1 MVGEAIMF
9 VFQLFWLV
17 MVAGAVI
24 VGLLARRP
32 AGRRWLRRWIKL
44 PTIIWWESERAVD
57 PGGDVTGVLAELRST
72 VPGAGRTLLPPFY
85 LVRVTEG
92 VEATTK
98 VTVRVATLMQSK
110 TATEAAS
117 RVTDALAASADCFGR
132 NGGARGRIGAKSSMG
147 RTDHLDNV
155 TAPETPLLP
164 H

>member
-1 MVGEAIMF
+1 

-44 PTIIWWESERAVD
+44 PTIMWWESERAVD
-57 PGGDVTGVLAELRST
+57 SGGDVTGVLAELRST
-72 VPGAGRTLLPPFY
+72 VPGAGQALLPPFY
-85 LVRVTEG
+85 LVRVAEDVEG
-92 VEATTK
+92 TTK
-98 VTVRVATLMQSK
+98 VTVRAATLMQSK

-117 RVTDALAASADCFGR
+117 RITDALATSADR
-132 NGGARGRIGAKSSMG
+132 IGGNDGTRAGRIGATSSTE
-147 RTDHLDNV
+147 RTDHLVNV
-155 TAPETPLLP
+155 AARKIQSLP